1 MLLWVAVGLVALLAA
16 VLAIPLLIED
26 EPAPAGSALTTS
38 SIPVTTA
45 LSASTNPTEPSTSLP
60 PTTVVEDLTQARNRL
75 ASVLASVGPPELKPK
90 DQEEILKKVDRAI
103 EKARDEPGDAVRE
116 LGDAAK
122 QIRDK
127 LEGDPEQQA
136 LAALDQIAA
145 ALGLELSQDLDD
157 SD

>member
-1 MLLWVAVGLVALLAA
+1 MLLWVAMGLVALLAA
-16 VLAIPLLIED
+16 VLAIPLLIGD

-60 PTTVVEDLTQARNRL
+60 PTAVVEDLTQARNRL

-103 EKARDEPGDAVRE
+103 EKARDEPGDAARE